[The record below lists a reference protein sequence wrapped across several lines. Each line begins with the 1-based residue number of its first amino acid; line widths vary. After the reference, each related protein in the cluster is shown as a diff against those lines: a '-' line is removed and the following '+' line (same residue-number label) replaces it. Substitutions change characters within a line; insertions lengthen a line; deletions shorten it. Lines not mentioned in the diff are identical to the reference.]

1 MKRPSLSLTPDPD
14 PDSSGE
20 NADEPGP
27 AQILGVEKKPVLGW
41 LAIGFGVLGI
51 FTNGTIFVPLAFIC
65 SVAALFVGQGAWAF
79 GGFLLSV
86 AGLLTSP
93 VLLALLGLGAL
104 AAYFGLP
111 M

>member
-1 MKRPSLSLTPDPD
+1 M
-14 PDSSGE
+14 
-20 NADEPGP
+20 
-27 AQILGVEKKPVLGW
+27 GW
-41 LAIGFGVLGI
+41 LAVGFGVLGI

-65 SVAALFVGQGAWAF
+65 SVVALFMGQGAWAF
-79 GGFLLSV
+79 GGLLLSV
-86 AGLLTSP
+86 IGLLTSP

>member
-1 MKRPSLSLTPDPD
+1 MKRTPLSLTPDSAEVDTGEPENVQAPD
-14 PDSSGE
+14 ID
-20 NADEPGP
+20 D
-27 AQILGVEKKPVLGW
+27 KPVLGW
-41 LAIGFGVLGI
+41 LAVGFGVLGI
-51 FTNGTIFVPLAFIC
+51 FTKGYIFVPLAFVC

-79 GGFLLSV
+79 GGLLLSV
-86 AGLLTSP
+86 IGLLTSP

>member
-1 MKRPSLSLTPDPD
+1 MLKTFNL
-14 PDSSGE
+14 
-20 NADEPGP
+20 
-27 AQILGVEKKPVLGW
+27 KM
-41 LAIGFGVLGI
+41 F
-51 FTNGTIFVPLAFIC
+51 NG
-65 SVAALFVGQGAWAF
+65 SWNLFMGQAAWAF